1 MNDSIINFN
10 EDKQDQI
17 DRYLKGEMSEQECSI
32 FEQTLIDDKILNDQF
47 VYSKLVKEVISSR
60 SAKLAKISQWENL
73 ALQNNSVSSLNT
85 MRAHR
90 LWPYRWVASILLV
103 FSLGIF
109 GINYLLDVL
118 YNVDDVNQSEPTYN
132 KNIATQDNSQSD
144 SIVIDSLTVT
154 PDSIIYKK

>member
-60 SAKLAKISQWENL
+60 SAKLEKISQWENL
-73 ALQNNSVSSLNT
+73 ALQNNSVSLLDT

-109 GINYLLDVL
+109 GINYLLDV
-118 YNVDDVNQSEPTYN
+118 
-132 KNIATQDNSQSD
+132 
-144 SIVIDSLTVT
+144 SLQF
-154 PDSIIYKK
+154 

>member
-1 MNDSIINFN
+1 
-10 EDKQDQI
+10 
-17 DRYLKGEMSEQECSI
+17 MSEQECSI

-60 SAKLAKISQWENL
+60 SAKLEKISQWENL
-73 ALQNNSVSSLNT
+73 ALQNNSVSLLDT

-132 KNIATQDNSQSD
+132 KNIAPQDNSQSD

>member
-60 SAKLAKISQWENL
+60 SAKLEKISQWENL
-73 ALQNNSVSSLNT
+73 ALQNTSVSLLVT

-132 KNIATQDNSQSD
+132 KNIAPQDNSQSD